1 MKKLFTITFY
11 LFAVAAIAATLRLD
25 PGLSAPGV
33 ADGARLDAAVLVSTN
48 AVATAQV
55 AAVYELPAY
64 GEVESVTVSTN
75 DYYTLSTNVV
85 IGTNSTVLATD
96 LYSLAT
102 NPTDQVTDIYT
113 VTTNQLTNQPI
124 TNYYYVATNYFLV
137 WTNSWPVM
145 VNRPTVTTTTNT
157 SWEVVDM
164 IPVTNDLFTLT
175 ASAGYAETNRI
186 DRWIAPGARLLLT
199 GESVTLFFR

>member
-11 LFAVAAIAATLRLD
+11 LFAVAASAATLRLS

-55 AAVYELPAY
+55 AAVYELPVY
-64 GEVESVTVSTN
+64 GDVETVSTN
-75 DYYTLSTNVV
+75 THAHYVLSTNIVIGTNGTYQATDLYTLSTNPTYQV
-85 IGTNSTVLATD
+85 TD
-96 LYSLAT
+96 LYTLAT
-102 NPTDQVTDIYT
+102 NTAGV
-113 VTTNQLTNQPI
+113 VE
-124 TNYYYVATNYFLV
+124 TNYLYIATNYFTV
-137 WTNSWPVM
+137 WTNSYEIM
-145 VNRPTVTTTTNT
+145 VNRPTVTIATNRT
-157 SWEVVDM
+157 WDVVDM

-175 ASAGYAETNRI
+175 ASAGYAETNRV

>member
-11 LFAVAAIAATLRLD
+11 LFAVAATAATLRLD

-33 ADGARLDAAVLVSTN
+33 ADGARLDAAVLVSTT

-55 AAVYELPAY
+55 ATVYELPVY
-64 GEVESVTVSTN
+64 GDVETVSTN
-75 DYYTLSTNVV
+75 THAHYVLSTNVV
-85 IGTNSTVLATD
+85 IGTNGTYQATD
-96 LYSLAT
+96 LYTLAT
-102 NPTDQVTDIYT
+102 NPTYQVTDIYT
-113 VTTNQLTNQPI
+113 VTTNQLTSQPI
-124 TNYYYVATNYFLV
+124 TNYYYVATNYFTV
-137 WTNSWPVM
+137 WTNSYEIM
-145 VNRPTVTTTTNT
+145 VNRPTVTIATNRT
-157 SWEVVDM
+157 WDVVDM

-175 ASAGYAETNRI
+175 ASAGYAETNRV

>member
-1 MKKLFTITFY
+1 MKKLVAIICF
-11 LFAVAAIAATLRLD
+11 LMFAFAASAATLRLD

-96 LYSLAT
+96 LY
-102 NPTDQVTDIYT
+102 T
-113 VTTNQLTNQPI
+113 VTTNSGV
-124 TNYYYVATNYFLV
+124 VATNYFLV

-157 SWEVVDM
+157 SWEVVSYF
-164 IPVTNDLFTLT
+164 PVTNDLFTLT
-175 ASAGYAETNRI
+175 ASAGYAETNRV

-199 GESVTLFFR
+199 GEPVTLFFR